1 MSKTL
6 LKLAALDAKDLEIV
20 SAHVQDAVMKV
31 GQIAFLPKEGRF
43 VLPMNRLAWETVSG
57 LVRKRAERRRSVLSF
72 DRVVSVRSAGVARD
86 RPAEVLSLLAVSFH
100 ADTASPAGTVE
111 LVFSEGAAIR
121 LEVECIEARLADLG
135 GAWQASSLPA
145 HKA

>member
-86 RPAEVLSLLAVSFH
+86 RPAEVRSLLAVRFH
-100 ADTASPAGTVE
+100 ADTAAPAGTVE

>member
-57 LVRKRAERRRSVLSF
+57 LVRKRAERRRSVLSL
-72 DRVVSVRSAGVARD
+72 RPGGLGAQRGRRP
-86 RPAEVLSLLAVSFH
+86 RPARGGAVAACRALSRRHS
-100 ADTASPAGTVE
+100 TPAGTVE

>member
-1 MSKTL
+1 M
-6 LKLAALDAKDLEIV
+6 LKLAALDATDLEIV

-31 GQIAFLPKEGRF
+31 GEIAFLPKEGRF

-72 DRVVSVRSAGVARD
+72 DRVVSVRSAGIARD
-86 RPAEVLSLLAVSFH
+86 RPAEVLSLLAVRFH
-100 ADTASPAGTVE
+100 PDDTSPAGTVE

-121 LEVECIEARLADLG
+121 LVVECIEARLADLG

>member
-1 MSKTL
+1 LSKTL

-86 RPAEVLSLLAVSFH
+86 RPAEVLSLLAVRFH
-100 ADTASPAGTVE
+100 ADTAAPAGTVE